1 VQWHA
6 LVQLYLMRV
15 GEPKAAAAEARLDFL
30 GEAESLDDER
40 FEGS

>member
-1 VQWHA
+1 MQWHA

-30 GEAESLDDER
+30 GEADSLDDER